1 MQLPHV
7 LCLGVQCHCRKALA
21 HHTLNRYPSLCSS
34 VTCHCQSSYRGC
46 LINSELKLHLIYNF
60 YAINEGN
67 ENVCLYSSFLCICFK
82 TAVLN
87 HECVITSDI
96 AKNDQNLNPKF
107 LPSSWW
113 TKFLSTS
120 IYYKQRKWNWG
131 VGAIFM
137 LFLNRLI
144 RKVFDRAASLLPCHT
159 LS

>member
-1 MQLPHV
+1 MHAITSCVVSGCSVSLQESIGSSHFK
-7 LCLGVQCHCRKALA
+7 QI
-21 HHTLNRYPSLCSS
+21 SLCSS

-107 LPSSWW
+107 LPSS
-113 TKFLSTS
+113 
-120 IYYKQRKWNWG
+120 
-131 VGAIFM
+131 
-137 LFLNRLI
+137 
-144 RKVFDRAASLLPCHT
+144 
-159 LS
+159 